1 MAVKRLFR
9 PALVCPLGGYYL
21 AVDEV
26 QPVAVIVSQAGK
38 ILDVGSWEHLEP
50 PATGSAWPR
59 RRLSFNESTA
69 WLSDLPDGPS
79 AALRIDSTAQLSV
92 SQSDPPEASAQTTTR
107 YSKYSLSHSSN
118 GSNSTH
124 WTYLSQLDWFHWNS
138 GVQLETG
145 TLLHT
150 WDLGSGSITSY
161 ATVEATTAVCVRRA
175 HKRPWGF
182 RAPYDLYLLSG
193 VNSGDH
199 SPIRVAPLDISSR
212 RWVPASSASD
222 HSEVI
227 ARYLK
232 YSLAEY
238 QAALRAGARA
248 VKLDLE
254 GLDVDPVIELSFT
267 LDSTPGIRYRRIDR
281 PLNELGIESGGLRDL
296 GIFLE
301 EDLSGGVV
309 AFGGGEG
316 RSELFI

>member
-1 MAVKRLFR
+1 MAVERLFR
-9 PALVCPLGGYYL
+9 PALICPLGRYYL

-26 QPVAVIVSQAGK
+26 QPVAAAVSQAGK

-79 AALRIDSTAQLSV
+79 IALQIDSKAHLSV
-92 SQSDPPEASAQTTTR
+92 SRSEPPEASTETVTK
-107 YSKYSLSHSSN
+107 YSKYSLSRSSD
-118 GSNSTH
+118 GLNSTH
-124 WTYLSQLDWFHWNS
+124 WTYLSQLDQFHWNS
-138 GVQLETG
+138 RVQLETKK
-145 TLLHT
+145 LLHT
-150 WDLGSGSITSY
+150 WDLGNGSITSY

-175 HKRPWGF
+175 HKRPWSF
-182 RAPYDLYLLSG
+182 RAPYDLYLLSS
-193 VNSGDH
+193 VDPDNH

-212 RWVPASSASD
+212 CWIPASSKLD
-222 HSEVI
+222 HSEVV

-238 QAALRAGARA
+238 QAALRAGAKA
-248 VKLDLE
+248 IKLDLE
-254 GLDVDPVIELSFT
+254 GLEADPVIELSFM
-267 LDSTPGIRYRRIDR
+267 LDSTPGTRFRRIDR
-281 PLNELGIESGGLRDL
+281 PINELGIESGGLRDL

-301 EDLSGGVV
+301 EDLVGGVV
-309 AFGGGEG
+309 AFGDSSG